1 MKMYIPSLKNGPRE
15 AMRLVEE
22 MRCAPSD
29 AAASMFDE
37 ARFDVFALIA
47 GVYPVECEYVEHN
60 AASHDD
66 VQERLTL
73 IARIV
78 YLARIVRQGGDK
90 LIREQEYALRIAE
103 DVVEALRE
111 MAYLACPSRWECEAP
126 CPLQHTLLWDAE
138 FIRSG
143 QMSKVMD
150 DVHILC
156 EYENECESHNAAW
169 PWEDLAYMQNIY
181 AQYHQ
186 AVERA
191 LAATQ
196 PDEIQA
202 EVEAAFA
209 ALLQVLQDAQGVIDT
224 IVD

>member
-1 MKMYIPSLKNGPRE
+1 MKMYIPPPALPIELAVQRLRETLDHVWYSQTVAPVE
-15 AMRLVEE
+15 AMTRT
-22 MRCAPSD
+22 
-29 AAASMFDE
+29 AALDE
-37 ARFDVFALIA
+37 ARFDVFALIT
-47 GVYPVECEYVEHN
+47 GLYPVEREY
-60 AASHDD
+60 DD

-78 YLARIVRQGGDK
+78 RLARLVGQGDGVT
-90 LIREQEYALRIAE
+90 REQGYALRIAE
-103 DVVEALRE
+103 DVVEHLAE
-111 MAYLACPSRWECEAP
+111 IATPACPLR
-126 CPLQHTLLWDAE
+126 
-138 FIRSG
+138 G
-143 QMSKVMD
+143 QAGVASVMA
-150 DVHILC
+150 DVNILAA
-156 EYENECESHNAAW
+156 YENECESHNAAW

-202 EVEAAFA
+202 ETEAAFA

-224 IVD
+224 ISAD

>member
-1 MKMYIPSLKNGPRE
+1 MKMYIPPPALPIELAVQRLRETLDHVWYSQTVAPVE
-15 AMRLVEE
+15 AMTRT
-22 MRCAPSD
+22 
-29 AAASMFDE
+29 AALDE
-37 ARFDVFALIA
+37 ARFDVFALIT
-47 GVYPVECEYVEHN
+47 GLYPVEREYVGEPEL
-60 AASHDD
+60 AHDD

-78 YLARIVRQGGDK
+78 RLARLVRSAGDA
-90 LIREQEYALRIAE
+90 LTREQGYALRIAE
-103 DVVEALRE
+103 DVVEHLAEIATPACTLRGQAGV
-111 MAYLACPSRWECEAP
+111 MADVNILESYQSECEA
-126 CPLQHTLLWDAE
+126 
-138 FIRSG
+138 
-143 QMSKVMD
+143 
-150 DVHILC
+150 
-156 EYENECESHNAAW
+156 HNAAW

-181 AQYHQ
+181 TQYHQ

-191 LAATQ
+191 LVATQ